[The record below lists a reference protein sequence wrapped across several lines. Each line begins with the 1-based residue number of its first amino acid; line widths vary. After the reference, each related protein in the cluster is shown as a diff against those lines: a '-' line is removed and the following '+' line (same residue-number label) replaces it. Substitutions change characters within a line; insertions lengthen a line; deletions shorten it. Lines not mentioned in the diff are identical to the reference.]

1 MSVKE
6 DMGLTLGRTKVEL
19 QVSQNPFF
27 KTLDQLLQKQQALL
41 EVFIEVELGYIKD
54 SRKAFGCIF
63 I

>member
-27 KTLDQLLQKQQALL
+27 KTLDQLLPKQQALL
-41 EVFIEVELGYIKD
+41 EVLKISKIGFSLNQIK
-54 SRKAFGCIF
+54 SLKKVY
-63 I
+63 

>member
-41 EVFIEVELGYIKD
+41 EVLKISKIGFSLNQIK
-54 SRKAFGCIF
+54 SLKKVY
-63 I
+63 